1 MSYSLTDAGE
11 ADMRAELKVLEQL
24 NEDIDQAAS
33 EAIKCDTL
41 GPKVKQAL
49 DLAWFLV
56 EDAMREAG
64 TSSCGHVVTM
74 RGLSRSS
81 IKRNPCQCCSHYL
94 EVGLETDYLRGH
106 L

>member
-33 EAIKCDTL
+33 EANKCDTL
-41 GPKVKQAL
+41 APKVKRAL
-49 DLAWFLV
+49 DLAWFLT
-56 EDAMREAG
+56 EEAMREAG
-64 TSSCGHVVTM
+64 QGSCGHVAVTAGCM
-74 RGLSRSS
+74 
-81 IKRNPCQCCSHYL
+81 CCHHYR
-94 EVGLETDYLRGH
+94 EVMQSTQMLRGR